1 MGGRYLL
8 QPLLETTICHIMCS
22 LNCCDHP
29 PLKVCYN
36 KGLRVT
42 WAEFE
47 SCLIYV
53 QPGSS
58 SLTSPISNQFRS
70 KWGIWTPTAED
81 VVTPFWVKGLLCNIP
96 LLLKT
101 AIPSLP
107 HTSPGRLGF
116 SCHVYTNT
124 PLWLLLPH
132 AQSISFFPPGN
143 LGLGFRELWLTL
155 GIRLSGLSP
164 EPSLSERDNLY

>member
-22 LNCCDHP
+22 LNCYDHP

-81 VVTPFWVKGLLCNIP
+81 VVTPFWVKVYCAIFHFCWKLLFP
-96 LLLKT
+96 LSHTPALGVWASAAMSILIT
-101 AIPSLP
+101 PS
-107 HTSPGRLGF
+107 GYF
-116 SCHVYTNT
+116 CHM
-124 PLWLLLPH
+124 L
-132 AQSISFFPPGN
+132 
-143 LGLGFRELWLTL
+143 
-155 GIRLSGLSP
+155 
-164 EPSLSERDNLY
+164 SLSVSSPLEIWA